1 MFVHRNH
8 INLLKWVL
16 QDSDKCAVAKLGKHK
31 LIMSMIKTSL
41 SLFLSQFKHAGVVY
55 GKGINLHNDIIRR
68 DNLWH

>member
-1 MFVHRNH
+1 
-8 INLLKWVL
+8 
-16 QDSDKCAVAKLGKHK
+16 
-31 LIMSMIKTSL
+31 MSMIKTSL